1 MVAFGALGA
10 GMFTA
15 IATTLPNLDTQY
27 VVNAKSNSVLL
38 ADDGKPIASLT
49 GDRNRILLKD
59 NDISPNLQK
68 AVVSIEDR
76 RFYQNTGVDYRGIL
90 RAFWQDLRN
99 GTASQGGSTLTQQ
112 FVKNALT
119 AQDRRSVAEKV
130 REALLAQQLEKRWSK
145 QAIMTHYLNTAYFGN
160 GAYGAE
166 AALRTYF
173 GDGRRGYNPDE
184 RLARNAT
191 PGQAALIA
199 GMIANPTL
207 FNPGEHPQGA
217 RARRNEVLQAMLS
230 QHAISDD
237 EYKRGLS
244 EPLPPSSDIHPPQP
258 DSKQPYF
265 SSFIAQH
272 LVDAYGPGRAY
283 GGGLQVKTTLDENLQ
298 RTAEQVVNNNMK
310 NAGPQA
316 SLVAIDNKS
325 GQVKAMV
332 GGNNFDKQPFDLATE
347 AHRQPGSTFKPFTLV
362 EALREGIRPS
372 QTFVSA
378 PKDLPVSQAP
388 YHFVVHNDDNVYT
401 GPTTLSQATTQSDNS
416 IFAELGLRMGPQKIA
431 QTAHELGVVSPIQAN
446 PAITLGGL
454 SEGVTPLEMAYA
466 YSTIANQGH
475 RVSGSMFGPGPTAI
489 ESVQK
494 PGEAPE
500 QNKPSQSTVFN
511 PMVANEIRPMLGSVV
526 QRGTAQKAS
535 IGSFAAGKT
544 GTTENN
550 YDAWFIGFTDKY
562 TVAVWVGYPNGDRP
576 MNHEYHGKPVTGGTF
591 PTDIWHDFMSQVGR
605 MEGWLSEAPPPVER
619 VVPDRPRET
628 PQPQPQPNR
637 RPQTQSTQPQ
647 RTQTQP
653 QSQPQPQSPPPSGG
667 GGGGGG
673 GGLLP

>member
-1 MVAFGALGA
+1 
-10 GMFTA
+10 
-15 IATTLPNLDTQY
+15 
-27 VVNAKSNSVLL
+27 
-38 ADDGKPIASLT
+38 
-49 GDRNRILLKD
+49 
-59 NDISPNLQK
+59 
-68 AVVSIEDR
+68 
-76 RFYQNTGVDYRGIL
+76 
-90 RAFWQDLRN
+90 
-99 GTASQGGSTLTQQ
+99 
-112 FVKNALT
+112 
-119 AQDRRSVAEKV
+119 
-130 REALLAQQLEKRWSK
+130 
-145 QAIMTHYLNTAYFGN
+145 
-160 GAYGAE
+160 
-166 AALRTYF
+166 
-173 GDGRRGYNPDE
+173 
-184 RLARNAT
+184 
-191 PGQAALIA
+191 
-199 GMIANPTL
+199 
-207 FNPGEHPQGA
+207 
-217 RARRNEVLQAMLS
+217 
-230 QHAISDD
+230 
-237 EYKRGLS
+237 
-244 EPLPPSSDIHPPQP
+244 
-258 DSKQPYF
+258 
-265 SSFIAQH
+265 
-272 LVDAYGPGRAY
+272 
-283 GGGLQVKTTLDENLQ
+283 
-298 RTAEQVVNNNMK
+298 
-310 NAGPQA
+310 
-316 SLVAIDNKS
+316 
-325 GQVKAMV
+325 
-332 GGNNFDKQPFDLATE
+332 
-347 AHRQPGSTFKPFTLV
+347 
-362 EALREGIRPS
+362 
-372 QTFVSA
+372 
-378 PKDLPVSQAP
+378 
-388 YHFVVHNDDNVYT
+388 
-401 GPTTLSQATTQSDNS
+401 LSQATTQSDNS